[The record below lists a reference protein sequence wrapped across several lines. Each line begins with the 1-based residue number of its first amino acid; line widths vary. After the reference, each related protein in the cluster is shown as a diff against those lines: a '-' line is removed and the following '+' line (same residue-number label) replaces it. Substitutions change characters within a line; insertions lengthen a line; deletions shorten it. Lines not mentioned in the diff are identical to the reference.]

1 MVTRIDIATSLT
13 QKLASCWFPVSH
25 LPVLS
30 ALVAKSV
37 LHSRDFLRAGAE
49 STAGGFS
56 VSEELL
62 SDEAALLTTAGS
74 FESFMVSGSIF
85 HVTLSL
91 KLCWSGIATVGVTI
105 DVAPVLSNPTPQPS
119 HASLH
124 HTFFSHAFKFW
135 QKSQGV
141 LLPIAVAL
149 SLVPFIGPKQKP
161 WFLLDLVRVPLPFGN
176 VSRLFAP
183 TIRHLLLCRNFM
195 GLGHKGSC
203 S

>member
-1 MVTRIDIATSLT
+1 MVRPRFTFETFPPNVHPFPQWDGVSLSVDPTRIDIATSLT

-37 LHSRDFLRAGAE
+37 LHSRDFLRVGAE
-49 STAGGFS
+49 STVGGFS
-56 VSEELL
+56 FSEELL
-62 SDEAALLTTAGS
+62 SDDAVLLTTAGS

-91 KLCWSGIATVGVTI
+91 KLCWTVGVTI
-105 DVAPVLSNPTPQPS
+105 DVAPVLSDPTPQPS

-124 HTFFSHAFKFW
+124 HTFLSHAFKFW

-141 LLPIAVAL
+141 LLPMAAAL
-149 SLVPFIGPKQKP
+149 SLD
-161 WFLLDLVRVPLPFGN
+161 LLFSPVHW
-176 VSRLFAP
+176 
-183 TIRHLLLCRNFM
+183 TET
-195 GLGHKGSC
+195 
-203 S
+203 